1 MKNLIKLSLVLV
13 VMAFVSIPTMAQS
26 SIVDKMYKHFN
37 LMDDVTYLSF
47 SKSLLGMMNFDCVDD
62 EDDNISGDLDELKV
76 VIYKPESEPNA
87 SFKSLVYEYIEKGN
101 YKLVEENDS
110 DDDTEVWV
118 KKKGRRISECHVIF
132 QGEQN
137 GVLLSFLGDFKID
150 DLDKITTKVDDYK

>member
-1 MKNLIKLSLVLV
+1 MKYLIKLSLILV
-13 VMAFVSIPTMAQS
+13 VAAFISIPVMAQS
-26 SIVDKMYKHFN
+26 SVVDKMYKHFN

-47 SKSLLGMMNFDCVDD
+47 SKSLLSMMDFDCMEDENDD
-62 EDDNISGDLDELKV
+62 ISGDLEELKV
-76 VIYKPESEPNA
+76 VIYKPELSPDM
-87 SFKSLVYEYIEKGN
+87 SFTKQVYKYIEKGN
-101 YKLVEENDS
+101 YKLVEGHES

-118 KKKGRRISECHVIF
+118 KRRGKRVSECHVIF